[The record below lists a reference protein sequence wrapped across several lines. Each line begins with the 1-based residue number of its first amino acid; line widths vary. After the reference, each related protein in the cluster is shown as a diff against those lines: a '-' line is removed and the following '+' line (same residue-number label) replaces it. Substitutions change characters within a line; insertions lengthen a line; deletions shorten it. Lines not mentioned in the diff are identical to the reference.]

1 MEIFLC
7 GLFLYQMNKRILKLA
22 IPNIISNITI
32 PLLGMVDTAL
42 MGHLDSLIYIGAIAL
57 GSMIFNFIYWG
68 MGFLR
73 MGTVGFTGQAN
84 GAKDKTEVSLVL
96 YRSLS
101 IAIIAAI
108 FLIIIHPF
116 IINTGLSLTDSSVAI
131 KAEATNYFNIRIWAL
146 PASLVILSFSGW
158 FIGMQNTVYPM
169 IMSISSNILNIAL
182 SFIFVFGLNMKT
194 EGVALGTVIAQYI
207 SMLIGIGLIVFK
219 YKGYIIK
226 YSFKNIFN
234 NQLIRLMNVNKD
246 IFIRSLGI
254 IFVLSFFTIKSAN
267 ISDTTLAVNTILFQ
281 FFIFFSYLLDG
292 FANAGEALSSIA
304 IGAKKLNQLK
314 LVIKKTFM
322 FGLGFSFLFSF
333 IYLIFGES
341 IIKILTNNNEVINAT
356 TPLLYWVVILPFI
369 AFPAFIYDG
378 IFVGATASKAMRNTM
393 IIASLFIFLPLVYL
407 NIGNELT
414 NLWLAFL
421 AFLFA
426 RGFLLFLNL
435 KKSIYSLI

>member
-1 MEIFLC
+1 
-7 GLFLYQMNKRILKLA
+7 MNKRILKLA

-42 MGHLDSLIYIGAIAL
+42 MGHLDGLIYIGAIAL

-73 MGTVGFTGQAN
+73 MGTVGFAGQAN
-84 GAKDKTEVSLVL
+84 GANNKSEVSLVL

-101 IAIIAAI
+101 IAVIIAT
-108 FLIIIHPF
+108 FLIIIHP
-116 IINTGLSLTDSSVAI
+116 IIISFGLSFTNSSIAI
-131 KAEATNYFNIRIWAL
+131 KNEAANYFNVRIWAL

-169 IMSISSNILNIAL
+169 IMAISSNIINIAL
-182 SFIFVFGLNMKT
+182 SFFFVFGMDMKT

-207 SMLIGIGLIVFK
+207 SMLIGIGLLTYK
-219 YKGYIIK
+219 YKHYLIK
-226 YSFKNIFN
+226 YYLKEIFN
-234 NQLIRLMNVNKD
+234 KQLLRLLNVNKD
-246 IFIRSLGI
+246 IFIRTLGI

-304 IGAKKLNQLK
+304 IGAQKLKQLK
-314 LVIKKTFM
+314 LVINKTFM
-322 FGLGFSFLFSF
+322 FGLLFSF
-333 IYLIFGES
+333 IFSLIYFFFGEL
-341 IIKILTNNNEVINAT
+341 IIKLLTNNSDIIDAT
-356 TPLLYWVVILPFI
+356 TPLLYWVVILPFV

-378 IFVGATASKAMRNTM
+378 IFVGAAASKAMRNTM
-393 IIASLFIFLPLVYL
+393 IIASFFVFLPILYL
-407 NIGNELT
+407 NIENEIT
-414 NLWLAFL
+414 SLWIAFL
-421 AFLFA
+421 SFLFA
-426 RGFLLFLNL
+426 RGLLLFLSL
-435 KKSIYSLI
+435 KKSVYCLIKSK

>member
-1 MEIFLC
+1 LWSFFINI
-7 GLFLYQMNKRILKLA
+7 MNKRILKLA

-84 GAKDKTEVSLVL
+84 GAKNKKEVSLVL

-101 IAIIAAI
+101 IAIIAAV

-116 IINTGLSLTDSSVAI
+116 IINIGLSLTDSSVAI
-131 KAEATNYFNIRIWAL
+131 KNEAANYFNIRIWAL

-169 IMSISSNILNIAL
+169 IISISSNLINIIL
-182 SFIFVFGLNMKT
+182 SFIFVFGLDMKT
-194 EGVALGTVIAQYI
+194 EGVALGTVIAQYV
-207 SMLIGIGLIVFK
+207 SMLIGIGFLLYK
-219 YKGYIIK
+219 YKAFIIR
-226 YSFKNIFN
+226 YHFVEVFN
-234 NQLIRLMNVNKD
+234 RQLTRLMNVNKD
-246 IFIRSLGI
+246 IFIRTLGI

-292 FANAGEALSSIA
+292 FANAGEALSSKS
-304 IGAKKLNQLK
+304 IGARNLKQLK
-314 LVIKKTFM
+314 LVINKTFL
-322 FGLGFSFLFSF
+322 FGLGFSFIFSLVYF
-333 IYLIFGES
+333 IWGEN
-341 IIKILTNNNEVINAT
+341 IIRILTNNTDIINAS
-356 TPLLYWVVILPFI
+356 TPLLFWVIILPFI

-378 IFVGATASKAMRNTM
+378 IYVGATASKAMRNTM
-393 IIASLFIFLPLVYL
+393 VIASLFVFLPLVYL
-407 NIGNELT
+407 NIGNEIT
-414 NLWLAFL
+414 KLWVAFL
-421 AFLFA
+421 AFLFS
-426 RGFLLFLNL
+426 RGFLLFLSL

>member
-1 MEIFLC
+1 
-7 GLFLYQMNKRILKLA
+7 MNKRILKLA

-73 MGTVGFTGQAN
+73 MGTVGFAGQAN
-84 GAKDKTEVSLVL
+84 GAKNKKEVSLVL

-101 IAIIAAI
+101 IAIITAI
-108 FLIIIHPF
+108 FLILIHPF
-116 IINTGLSLTDSSVAI
+116 IINTGLNLTDSSIAI
-131 KAEATNYFNIRIWAL
+131 KTEAANYFNIRIWAL

-169 IMSISSNILNIAL
+169 IISISSNIINIVL

-194 EGVALGTVIAQYI
+194 EGVALGTVIAQYV
-207 SMLIGIGLIVFK
+207 SMLIGIGLLLYK
-219 YKGYIIK
+219 YRSYIIR
-226 YSFKNIFN
+226 YHFIEVFN
-234 NQLIRLMNVNKD
+234 KQLTKLMNVNKD

-267 ISDTTLAVNTILFQ
+267 ISDITLAVNTILFQ

-304 IGAKKLNQLK
+304 IGAKKLKQLK
-314 LVIKKTFM
+314 LIISRNFL
-322 FGLGFSFLFSF
+322 FGLAFSF
-333 IYLIFGES
+333 IFSLTYYIFGET
-341 IIKILTNNNEVINAT
+341 IIKLITDNIDVINAS
-356 TPLLYWVVILPFI
+356 TPLLFWVVILPFI

-378 IFVGATASKAMRNTM
+378 IYVGATASKTMRNTM
-393 IIASLFIFLPLVYL
+393 TISSLFVFLPIVYFSPFDQV
-407 NIGNELT
+407 T
-414 NLWLAFL
+414 NLWIAFL
-421 AFLFA
+421 SFLFS
-426 RGFLLFLNL
+426 RGVLLFLNL
-435 KKSIYSLI
+435 KKSIYTKIETA

>member
-1 MEIFLC
+1 
-7 GLFLYQMNKRILKLA
+7 MNKRILKLA

-73 MGTVGFTGQAN
+73 MGTVGFAGQAN
-84 GAKDKTEVSLVL
+84 GSRNKKEVSLVL

-101 IAIIAAI
+101 IAIIVAI
-108 FLIIIHPF
+108 FLILIHSF
-116 IINTGLSLTDSSVAI
+116 IINIGLSLTDSSIAI
-131 KAEATNYFNIRIWAL
+131 KTEAANYFNIRIWAL

-158 FIGMQNTVYPM
+158 FIGMQNTIYPM
-169 IMSISSNILNIAL
+169 IMSISSNIMNIIL

-207 SMLIGIGLIVFK
+207 SMLIGIGIFVFK
-219 YKGYIIK
+219 YKAYLIK
-226 YSFKNIFN
+226 YNFKEVFN
-234 NQLIRLMNVNKD
+234 KQLTRLLNVNMD
-246 IFIRSLGI
+246 IFIRTLGI

-281 FFIFFSYLLDG
+281 FFILFSYLLDG

-314 LVIKKTFM
+314 LVIKKTFL
-322 FGLGFSFLFSF
+322 FGLGFSFLFSSVYF
-333 IYLIFGES
+333 VFGEL
-341 IIKILTNNNEVINAT
+341 IIKLLTNNSEVIKAT
-356 TPLLYWVVILPFI
+356 TPLLYWVIILPFV

-378 IFVGATASKAMRNTM
+378 IYVGATASKAMRNTM
-393 IIASLFIFLPLVYL
+393 IIASLFVFLPLVYL
-407 NIGNELT
+407 NIGNDIT
-414 NLWLAFL
+414 NLWIAFL

-426 RGFLLFLNL
+426 RGFLLFISLRR
-435 KKSIYSLI
+435 SIYSRIL